1 MRPTLRQMEYIVAV
15 HQLNSFGLAAEVLH
29 VSQPSLSNQIAA
41 VETELGVRLFERGRS
56 GARTTARGLEFVT
69 RARRILSEVEAL
81 RAVMRSDLPFGGRL
95 RLGVLPSIGPYL
107 LPQAVKALH
116 ATEPDLRVIVREENT
131 ASLDEG
137 IRNGRFD
144 AVISTPEDHPNTL
157 QHPLFT
163 EPLWVAVAQDHPL
176 AERSRVEVAD
186 LAGQRLLTLD
196 TGHRLARIVYG
207 IAGASG
213 ATVSDDY
220 EGTSLDSIVLMA
232 ATGAGIGILPD
243 LFARR
248 QGVHRSEVKIM
259 PLAMP
264 DADRSIS
271 LLIPVDRSEA
281 FSYHL
286 AGILREAAK
295 RLELNTL
302 PPNKTNIVQAKPRN
316 EQSVE

>member
-1 MRPTLRQMEYIVAV
+1 MRPTLRQMEYVVAV
-15 HQLNSFGLAAEVLH
+15 HQLSSFGLAAEVLN
-29 VSQPSLSNQIAA
+29 VSQPSLSNQVAA

-56 GARTTARGLEFVT
+56 GARATARGLEFVT

-81 RAVMRSDLPFGGRL
+81 RATMRSDLPFGGRL

-116 ATEPDLRVIVREENT
+116 EEEPDLRVIVREENT
-131 ASLDEG
+131 LSLDEG
-137 IRNGRFD
+137 LRTGRFD
-144 AVISTPEDHPNTL
+144 AVISTPEDHPNTI
-157 QHPLFT
+157 QHPLFV

-176 AERSRVEVAD
+176 AGGARVEAAD
-186 LAGQRLLTLD
+186 LSGQRLLTLD

-243 LFARR
+243 LFTRR
-248 QGVHRSEVKIM
+248 QGIHRSEVQVM

-264 DADRSIS
+264 DADRTIS
-271 LLIPVDRSEA
+271 LLIPADRSEDFA
-281 FSYHL
+281 HRL
-286 AGILREAAK
+286 AGTLRQAAEK
-295 RLELNTL
+295 LDLAT
-302 PPNKTNIVQAKPRN
+302 VGA
-316 EQSVE
+316 

>member
-1 MRPTLRQMEYIVAV
+1 MRPTLRQMEYVVAV
-15 HQLNSFGLAAEVLH
+15 HQLSSFGLAAEVLH

-41 VETELGVRLFERGRS
+41 VEAELGVRLFERGRA

-116 ATEPDLRVIVREENT
+116 EAEPDLRVIVREENT
-131 ASLDEG
+131 ARLDEG

-157 QHPLFT
+157 QHPLFV

-176 AERSRVEVAD
+176 AGRSRITAAE

-213 ATVSDDY
+213 AIVSDDY

-232 ATGAGIGILPD
+232 ASGAGIGILPD

-248 QGVHRSEVKIM
+248 QGIHRSEVVVM
-259 PLAMP
+259 PLDMP
-264 DADRSIS
+264 DADRTIS
-271 LLIPVDRSEA
+271 LLVPSERAEA
-281 FSYHL
+281 FTQRL
-286 AGILREAAK
+286 ATTLREAA
-295 RLELNTL
+295 RALRLNT
-302 PPNKTNIVQAKPRN
+302 
-316 EQSVE
+316 VEK

>member
-1 MRPTLRQMEYIVAV
+1 MRPTLRQMEYIIAV
-15 HQLNSFGLAAEVLH
+15 HQLGSFGLAAEKLH
-29 VSQPSLSNQIAA
+29 VSQPSLSNQVAA
-41 VETELGVRLFERGRS
+41 VETDMGVRLFDRGRA

-81 RAVMRSDLPFGGRL
+81 RSTMLSDLPFGGRL

-107 LPQAVKALH
+107 LPQAMKALH
-116 ATEPDLRVIVREENT
+116 EDEPELRVIVREENT
-131 ASLDEG
+131 LSLDEG
-137 IRNGRFD
+137 LRNGRFD
-144 AVISTPEDHPNTL
+144 AVISTPEDHPNTF
-157 QHPLFT
+157 QRPLFV

-176 AERSRVEVAD
+176 AGRSRIGAAD

-248 QGVHRSEVKIM
+248 QGIHRREVRVM
-259 PLAMP
+259 PLEMP
-264 DADRSIS
+264 DADRTIS
-271 LLIPVDRSEA
+271 LLVPVDRSEGLA
-281 FSYHL
+281 DHM
-286 AGILREAAK
+286 AGILRGAA
-295 RLELNTL
+295 ETL
-302 PPNKTNIVQAKPRN
+302 DLAVVRGGGGAGAQARPSS
-316 EQSVE
+316 Q

>member
-1 MRPTLRQMEYIVAV
+1 MEYIVAV
-15 HQLNSFGLAAEVLH
+15 HQLRSFGLAAEVLN

-41 VETELGVRLFERGRS
+41 VEAELGVRLFERGRA

-81 RAVMRSDLPFGGRL
+81 RATMRSDLPFGGRL

-107 LPQAVKALH
+107 LPQAVRALH
-116 ATEPDLRVIVREENT
+116 AEEPDLRVIVREENT
-131 ASLDEG
+131 LSLDEG

-144 AVISTPEDHPNTL
+144 AIISTPEDHPNTI

-163 EPLWVAVAQDHPL
+163 EPLWVAVAHDHPL
-176 AERSRVEVAD
+176 ADRDRLGAAE

-213 ATVSDDY
+213 AMVSDDY

-248 QGVHRSEVKIM
+248 QGVHRSEVRVM
-259 PLAMP
+259 PLEMP
-264 DADRSIS
+264 DADRRIS
-271 LLIPVDRSEA
+271 LLLPMDRSESFA
-281 FSYHL
+281 HRL
-286 AGILREAAK
+286 AGTLRDAAD
-295 RLELNTL
+295 RLELD
-302 PPNKTNIVQAKPRN
+302 IIAA
-316 EQSVE
+316 

>member
-15 HQLNSFGLAAEVLH
+15 HQLGSFGLAAETLH
-29 VSQPSLSNQIAA
+29 VSQPSLSSQVAT
-41 VETELGVRLFERGRS
+41 VETDLGVRLFERGRA

-69 RARRILSEVEAL
+69 RARHILSEAEAL
-81 RAVMRSDLPFGGRL
+81 RGSMLSDLPFGGRL

-107 LPQAVKALH
+107 LPQAIKSLH
-116 ATEPDLRVIVREENT
+116 EAEPDLRVIVREENT
-131 ASLDEG
+131 LSLDEG

-144 AVISTPEDHPNTL
+144 AIISTPEDHPNTF
-157 QHPLFT
+157 QHQLFI

-176 AERSRVEVAD
+176 AGSAQVAAED
-186 LAGQRLLTLD
+186 LEGQRLLTLD

-213 ATVSDDY
+213 ATVSNDY

-248 QGVHRSEVKIM
+248 QGIHRSEVCVM
-259 PLAMP
+259 PLVMP
-264 DADRSIS
+264 DADRTISILVPS
-271 LLIPVDRSEA
+271 DRPEH
-281 FSYHL
+281 FSGVL
-286 AGILREAAK
+286 ATILRSAAK
-295 RLELNTL
+295 VLELEVT
-302 PPNKTNIVQAKPRN
+302 QA
-316 EQSVE
+316 

>member
-15 HQLNSFGLAAEVLH
+15 HQLGSFGLAAEKLH
-29 VSQPSLSNQIAA
+29 VSQPSLSNQVAA
-41 VETELGVRLFERGRS
+41 VETDMGVRLFDRGRT

-81 RAVMRSDLPFGGRL
+81 RSTMLSDLPFGGRL

-107 LPQAVKALH
+107 LPQAMKALH
-116 ATEPDLRVIVREENT
+116 EDEPELRVIVREENT
-131 ASLDEG
+131 LSLDEG
-137 IRNGRFD
+137 LRNGRFD
-144 AVISTPEDHPNTL
+144 AVISTPEDHPNTF
-157 QHPLFT
+157 QRPLFV

-176 AERSRVEVAD
+176 AARSRISAAD
-186 LAGQRLLTLD
+186 LSGQRLLTLD

-248 QGVHRSEVKIM
+248 QGIHRSEVRVM
-259 PLAMP
+259 PLEMP
-264 DADRSIS
+264 DADRTIS
-271 LLIPVDRSEA
+271 LLVPVDRSEGLA
-281 FSYHL
+281 DHM
-286 AGILREAAK
+286 AGILRGAAET
-295 RLELNTL
+295 LELA
-302 PPNKTNIVQAKPRN
+302 VVR
-316 EQSVE
+316 S

>member
-15 HQLNSFGLAAEVLH
+15 HQLGSFGLAAEKLH
-29 VSQPSLSNQIAA
+29 VSQPSLSNQVAA
-41 VETELGVRLFERGRS
+41 VETDMGVRLFDRGRA

-81 RAVMRSDLPFGGRL
+81 RSTMLSDLPFGGRL

-107 LPQAVKALH
+107 LPQAMKALH
-116 ATEPDLRVIVREENT
+116 EDEPELRVIVREENT
-131 ASLDEG
+131 LSLDEG
-137 IRNGRFD
+137 LRNGRFD
-144 AVISTPEDHPNTL
+144 AVISTPEDHPNTF
-157 QHPLFT
+157 QRPLFV

-176 AERSRVEVAD
+176 AGRSRIGAAD

-248 QGVHRSEVKIM
+248 QGIHRSEVRVM
-259 PLAMP
+259 PLEMA
-264 DADRSIS
+264 DADRTIS
-271 LLIPVDRSEA
+271 LMVPVDRSEGLA
-281 FSYHL
+281 DHM
-286 AGILREAAK
+286 AGILRGAAET
-295 RLELNTL
+295 LELA
-302 PPNKTNIVQAKPRN
+302 VVRG
-316 EQSVE
+316 

>member
-41 VETELGVRLFERGRS
+41 VEAELGVRLFERGRS
-56 GARTTARGLEFVT
+56 GARTTAQGLEFVT
-69 RARRILSEVEAL
+69 RARRILSDVDAL
-81 RAVMRSDLPFGGRL
+81 RGVMRSDLPFGGRL

-107 LPQAVKALH
+107 LPQAMNALH
-116 ATEPDLRVIVREENT
+116 ASEPDLRVIVREENT
-131 ASLDEG
+131 ASLNEG

-157 QHPLFT
+157 QHPLFV
-163 EPLWVAVAQDHPL
+163 EPLWAAVAQDHLL
-176 AERSRVEVAD
+176 ADRCRIKTTD
-186 LAGQRLLTLD
+186 LAGERLLTLD

-213 ATVSDDY
+213 AMVSDDY
-220 EGTSLDSIVLMA
+220 EGTSLDSIILMA

-248 QGVHRSEVKIM
+248 QRAHRSEVRIM
-259 PLAMP
+259 PLDMP
-264 DADRSIS
+264 DADRTIS
-271 LLIPVDRSEA
+271 LIFPVDREEPFAYRLLGVLRDASRG
-281 FSYHL
+281 L
-286 AGILREAAK
+286 RLNIL
-295 RLELNTL
+295 
-302 PPNKTNIVQAKPRN
+302 PQ
-316 EQSVE
+316 